1 MRPLHVA
8 LLLITLAGSHAL
20 HSATVYKCVDPK
32 GAIAFQDRPCA
43 SSTRQST
50 VRLPDVPPPPP
61 PPADESADID
71 IESAPPPAVA
81 QAPPEPDLPA
91 NPPPN
96 FFLCTRY
103 DGTRYMSDTGEGGS
117 ALVPLGVLGV
127 PGRSLADAYGGSNG
141 IGVSAPGLRTI
152 PRVPAGS
159 TPFGGM
165 STWIYDECHLAS
177 PPEACAYLRSSL
189 DDVTSKLRRAFSDTQ
204 AQLKQQ
210 QADLQQRMRG
220 C

>member
-1 MRPLHVA
+1 MRPLRAA

-20 HSATVYKCVDPK
+20 HAATVYKCVDAK

-50 VRLPDVPPPPP
+50 MLLPDVPPPPP
-61 PPADESADID
+61 PPDEPADVESD
-71 IESAPPPAVA
+71 SASPPAIA
-81 QAPPEPDLPA
+81 QAPAEPDLPA
-91 NPPPN
+91 IPPPD

-127 PGRSLADAYGGSNG
+127 PGRGLADAYGGSNG

-152 PRVPAGS
+152 PRVPAGR

-177 PPEACAYLRSSL
+177 PPEACAYLRSAL

-204 AQLKQQ
+204 AQLKEQ
-210 QADLQQRMRG
+210 QAQLQERMRG